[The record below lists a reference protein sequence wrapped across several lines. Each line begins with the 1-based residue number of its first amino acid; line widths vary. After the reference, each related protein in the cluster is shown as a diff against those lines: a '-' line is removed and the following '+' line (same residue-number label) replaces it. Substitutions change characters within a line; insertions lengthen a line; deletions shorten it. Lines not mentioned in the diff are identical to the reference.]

1 MTTKFLLIIYL
12 IFLASCAT
20 NSTKAVEIFSEN
32 SNIKSE
38 SAITSKDS
46 FAGVQSFMDGMLF
59 FEQGDYAR
67 AIIEFQDSVESGSN
81 SPEVYFSMSEAYWML
96 QKYDKSISLA
106 KKAILLDDSAVDYK
120 ISLGK
125 KYIALNNYE
134 LSLNVFNGITLEEP
148 NNADILF
155 IIGDLKAELNDIDGA
170 LLYYQEAYNVDN
182 DLIVSLEMAAQLA
195 YNSNH
200 RDLPKIFKRL
210 LLADPSNSEY
220 MRGFLESKS
229 GGNVEELIELL
240 DLEELKANPFYNNL
254 FNQIAFE
261 FIRQGRFQT
270 AEEYLNKS
278 LSIKDDDRFALYYL
292 SVVYREIAR
301 NDLALEVS
309 RKHSSYYPND
319 KEGYINSTLALISMQ
334 RFNEA
339 VDELNIAASLF
350 PEDFEVNYFLGLANY
365 SIQNFQNAEKY
376 YLKSFNI
383 DNNSIASMHGLAMT
397 YDQNKEWEKS
407 DELYAKLITLDDQ
420 DAQAYN
426 NFAYSLVERGE
437 DLDYALS
444 LSQKAIEISPQTS
457 AYLDTI
463 GWIYYKLSDLEK
475 AKEFISKA
483 ILYDDTSAVILEH
496 YGDVLLELNEIN
508 EALIFYRK
516 ALLLNESNEDL
527 ILKISSNENQQ

>member
-1 MTTKFLLIIYL
+1 MRANLFLMTNL

-20 NSTKAVEIFSEN
+20 NIPEVVDNSIDSSNTELESTVLKN
-32 SNIKSE
+32 
-38 SAITSKDS
+38 DS
-46 FAGVQSFMDGMLF
+46 FAGVQFFMDGMLF

-67 AIIEFQDSVESGSN
+67 AIIEFQDSIEAGSN
-81 SPEVYFSMSEAYWML
+81 SPEVYFNMSEAYWML

-134 LSLNVFNGITLEEP
+134 LSLDVFNGIALKNP
-148 NNADILF
+148 KNADVLF
-155 IIGDLKAELNDIDGA
+155 IIGDLKAELNDVDGA

-182 DLIVSLEMAAQLA
+182 ELILALEVAAQLA

-200 RDLPKIFKRL
+200 RDLPKIFKKL

-220 MRGFLESKS
+220 MRGFLESKN
-229 GGNVEELIELL
+229 GGNVEELIDLL
-240 DLEELKANPFYNNL
+240 ELEELKANPFYNNL
-254 FNQIAFE
+254 FNQIALE

-278 LSIKDDDRFALYYL
+278 LSKKDDDRFALYYL
-292 SVVYREIAR
+292 SLVYREIAR
-301 NDLALEVS
+301 NDLSLEVS
-309 RKHSSYYPND
+309 RKHSSYYPNE
-319 KEGYINSTLALISMQ
+319 KEGYINSSLALISLQ
-334 RFNEA
+334 RFDEA
-339 VDELNIAASLF
+339 IDELNIAAALF
-350 PEDFEVNYFLGLANY
+350 PEDFEVNYFLGLSNY
-365 SIQNFQNAEKY
+365 SIQNFVNAEKY
-376 YLKSFNI
+376 YLKSFTI
-383 DNNSIASMHGLAMT
+383 DSNSVAAMHGLAMT
-397 YDQNKEWEKS
+397 YDQNQEWDKS
-407 DELYAKLITLDDQ
+407 DDLYTKLIALNDQ

-444 LSQKAIEISPQTS
+444 LSSKAIEISPQTS

-463 GWIYYKLSDLEK
+463 GWIYYKLSDLDK

-496 YGDVLLELNEIN
+496 YGDILIELKEVS

-516 ALLLNESNEDL
+516 ALLLDENNEDL
-527 ILKISSNENQQ
+527 ISKISSNENQ

>member
-1 MTTKFLLIIYL
+1 MRIYFLLIIIS
-12 IFLASCAT
+12 IFIASCAT
-20 NSTKAVEIFSEN
+20 NINEVSDSSVNNAIIE
-32 SNIKSE
+32 SE
-38 SAITSKDS
+38 STDS
-46 FAGVQSFMDGMLF
+46 TDDNFAGVQFFMDGMLF

-67 AIIEFQDSVESGSN
+67 AIIEFQESIEAGSS
-81 SPEVYFSMSEAYWML
+81 SPEVYFNMSEAYWML
-96 QKYDKSISLA
+96 QKYDKSIFLA
-106 KKAILLDDSAVDYK
+106 KKAIFIDDNAIDYK

-134 LSLNVFNGITLEEP
+134 LSLEIFNEISLKNP
-148 NNADILF
+148 KNADVLF

-170 LLYYQEAYNVDN
+170 LLYYQEAYNVN
-182 DLIVSLEMAAQLA
+182 NELILPLEVAAQLA
-195 YNSNH
+195 YNENH
-200 RDLPKIFKRL
+200 RDLPKIFKKL

-240 DLEELKANPFYNNL
+240 EIEELKANPFYNNL
-254 FNQIAFE
+254 FNQIALE
-261 FIRQGRFQT
+261 FIRAGRFQL

-278 LSIKDDDRFALYYL
+278 LSKKDEDRFALYYL
-292 SVVYREIAR
+292 SLVYREMAR

-309 RKHSSYYPND
+309 RRHSSYYPND
-319 KEGYINSTLALISMQ
+319 KEGYINSSLALISLQ
-334 RFNEA
+334 RYSEA
-339 VDELNIAASLF
+339 IDELNIASSLF

-365 SIQNFQNAEKY
+365 SIQNFENAEKY
-376 YLKSFNI
+376 YLKSFTI
-383 DNNSIASMHGLAMT
+383 DSESIASMHGLAMT
-397 YDQNKEWEKS
+397 YDQNEKWEKS
-407 DELYAKLITLDDQ
+407 DDLYTKLITINDQ

-437 DLDYALS
+437 DLEYALR
-444 LSQKAIEISPQTS
+444 LSKKAIEISPQTS

-496 YGDVLLELNEIN
+496 YGDILMDLNEES
-508 EALIFYRK
+508 EALIFYQK
-516 ALLLNESNEDL
+516 ALLLDENNEDL
-527 ILKISSNENQQ
+527 ISKISSNENQ